1 MEPIIQIGPATIQSS
16 ILALIVALW
25 LGTAIAE
32 REGKRRGLSGDDA
45 WNAVA
50 LAGAVTLIA
59 ARLVYVLQNIAVYA
73 NDWRGI
79 FSLTPATLSLGYG
92 ALFGLVAALAYA
104 QHRKIPLAR
113 FADAFA
119 PGALIAVAI
128 IACGQFLSGD
138 AYGARADLPWAI
150 QLYGVPRQPVQ
161 LYDALAALIGFV
173 IVWRAARQQWV
184 DGSIALIAVAWYSAA
199 RVVIDAFRGDA
210 TVLAGGYRTTQV
222 IALGVLIG
230 ALWLSSRITTESERP
245 RTENKPPSS
254 VIRPPS

>member
-1 MEPIIQIGPATIQSS
+1 MAPVIQIGPATLQSS
-16 ILALIVALW
+16 ILALIFALW

-59 ARLVYVLQNIAVYA
+59 ARLVYVLQNITVYA

-79 FSLTPATLSLGYG
+79 FSLTPATLSLDYG
-92 ALFGLVAALAYA
+92 ALFGMAAALAYA

-119 PGALIAVAI
+119 PGALVAIAI

-138 AYGARADLPWAI
+138 AYGARSDLPWAV
-150 QLYGVPRQPVQ
+150 QLYGDPRQPVQ

-173 IVWRAARQQWV
+173 IVWRAARRQWV

-199 RVVIDAFRGDA
+199 RVVIDAYRGDA
-210 TVLAGGYRTTQV
+210 TLLPGGYGATQV
-222 IALGVLIG
+222 VALGVLLV
-230 ALWLSSRITTESERP
+230 ALLALARLETR
-245 RTENKPPSS
+245 KG
-254 VIRPPS
+254 